1 MFVSMTAMSLTLKR
15 RAATS
20 ARSMTGPGIHTACRW
35 PVPTASPVF
44 GHVAPIEKPDGN
56 CITLGGEP
64 AGFPIR
70 EWGTARPE
78 EVFE

>member
-1 MFVSMTAMSLTLKR
+1 
-15 RAATS
+15 
-20 ARSMTGPGIHTACRW
+20 
-35 PVPTASPVF
+35 VPTASPVF